1 MTACQFGGP
10 VTVERLSIGYLQSV
24 FYQVQNVVL
33 LVLWV
38 LFLLIKVYAF
48 IDCIR
53 RPAQAFPAVSRQSKV
68 LWLILT
74 GISAL
79 AGLVFQDPLSIFG
92 IAGLVAA
99 LVFLFDVRPRIIE
112 LYANRW

>member
-1 MTACQFGGP
+1 M
-10 VTVERLSIGYLQSV
+10 

-38 LFLLIKVYAF
+38 LFLVIKVYAF

-74 GISAL
+74 GVSAL
-79 AGLVFQDPLSIFG
+79 AGLVVQDPLSLFG
-92 IAGLVAA
+92 IVGLVVS
-99 LVFLFDVRPRIIE
+99 LVYIFDVRTRIIE
-112 LYANRW
+112 LYSNRW

>member
-1 MTACQFGGP
+1 M
-10 VTVERLSIGYLQSV
+10 

-38 LFLLIKVYAF
+38 LFLVIKVYAF

-53 RPAQAFPAVSRQSKV
+53 RPTPAFPAVSRQSKV

-74 GISAL
+74 GVSAL
-79 AGLVFQDPLSIFG
+79 AGLVVQNPLSLFG
-92 IAGLVAA
+92 IAGLVVS
-99 LVFLFDVRPRIIE
+99 LVYIFDVRIRIIE
-112 LYANRW
+112 LYSNRW